1 MALPSVHRCLQLGAE
16 NEQLLRKMKKLQR
29 KNKELEE
36 DLAQIQGEGRQRQLA
51 RGHVTSR
58 DVQIQTDTHV
68 WRKGGYSKNLNL
80 EGESARLLQLY
91 SNLQKCYVKE
101 MKTNQE
107 QSETI
112 RNLTMKICELEHSLQ
127 EQKQRIEQLERNKVL
142 WKTHAV
148 SGKRS
153 RTLGGEIVS
162 HRDTSK
168 KEESCCSKYIELLL
182 KEIKKLKKENE
193 KLSEERRA
201 LRKELA
207 GLDKEFFQ
215 EIEDLKRAVQ
225 ESVKLNNQYEKCLK
239 QISVIFGLPFTAHL

>member
-1 MALPSVHRCLQLGAE
+1 MAR
-16 NEQLLRKMKKLQR
+16 
-29 KNKELEE
+29 
-36 DLAQIQGEGRQRQLA
+36 IQEEGRQWQLA
-51 RGHVTSR
+51 RGYVTNR
-58 DVQIQTDTHV
+58 DVQIQTDTHL
-68 WRKGGYSKNLNL
+68 WRKGGYSKDLNL
-80 EGESARLLQLY
+80 EGGSARLLQLY
-91 SNLQKCYVKE
+91 NNLQKRYVKE

-112 RNLTMKICELEHSLQ
+112 RNLTMKIHELEHNLQ

-142 WKTHAV
+142 WKTNAV

-153 RTLGGEIVS
+153 QTLEGEIVS
-162 HRDTSK
+162 RRDTSK
-168 KEESCCSKYIELLL
+168 RKESCCSKYLELLL

-193 KLSEERRA
+193 KLSAERRA

-207 GLDKEFFQ
+207 GLDKEFFE

-239 QISVIFGLPFTAHL
+239 QISVIFGLPFTAHV

>member
-1 MALPSVHRCLQLGAE
+1 MALSSVHRCLQLGAE
-16 NEQLLRKMKKLQR
+16 NEQLLRKLKKLQT
-29 KNKELEE
+29 KNKELEK

-51 RGHVTSR
+51 RGDVTSR
-58 DVQIQTDTHV
+58 
-68 WRKGGYSKNLNL
+68 
-80 EGESARLLQLY
+80 ELLQLY

-162 HRDTSK
+162 HRDTSG

-207 GLDKEFFQ
+207 GLDKISFELRLFPCSVPVLLYFCTG
-215 EIEDLKRAVQ
+215 
-225 ESVKLNNQYEKCLK
+225 ESVTVTLFPCQFWIA
-239 QISVIFGLPFTAHL
+239 ISYLSDKPTFFFLPSIRVSCIFPIISLYFRL